1 MAYEP
6 KPNSGT
12 LWPNDYKKQDSHP
25 DLKGDVFID
34 RDLLEGL
41 MMEHPT
47 GLIKVAIAGWK
58 KNLNGKDIVSI
69 SASKP
74 YVKPADDE
82 IPY

>member
-25 DLKGDVFID
+25 DVKGDVFVD
-34 RDLLEGL
+34 RDLLNSLMIKNPDGL
-41 MMEHPT
+41 VK
-47 GLIKVAIAGWK
+47 IAIAGWK
-58 KNLNGKDIVSI
+58 KSVNGKDVISI
-69 SASKP
+69 SASAP